1 MTFPDAGEESRRRA
15 KSDSHLL
22 LSLSLLMQPPAQEQ
36 VPAEELPAL
45 EELPE

>member
-15 KSDSHLL
+15 KFDSYLL
-22 LSLSLLMQPPAQEQ
+22 LRLSLLMQSPAREQ